1 MFRPQPF
8 KLLLLAGL
16 LLLLRLP
23 AYAQPSGV
31 PLGSPTYHII
41 DRLMIKTGLGGEIRP
56 EIKFFSRKDVAY
68 YARAVDTSKAIL
80 STLDRSDIAYIY
92 NDNNEWVPDSL
103 RQLRKNKK
111 HLLRY
116 FYGDPANFFAVTTK
130 DFVLR
135 ANPMLNLSM
144 GSEKNDDGL
153 LFENQRGLE
162 VRGEV
167 DRKLFFYTN
176 LVESQARYAN
186 YVQDWVAQYQSV
198 PGAGFYKTYNPRI
211 SKIKNG
217 YDFNVATAYLSFQ
230 LSKHV
235 GIQLGHGRHFIGNGY
250 RSLFLSDVGNPALY
264 LKLNT
269 RVWKFQYQNIFM
281 ELTPNSN
288 FGGNNTR
295 LPKKYAAMH
304 YLNYQINK
312 RMAVGLFET
321 VMFNRSG
328 QFEFQYLNP
337 VIFYRTVEGMIGSPD
352 NVLIGL
358 DGHWNFLKRFQFYGQ
373 FMLDELVVSQLIKP
387 KIKGWWGN
395 KYGMQAGIKY
405 IDVLGIDHLDVQLEW
420 NRVRP
425 YTYSHYDSLNS
436 YTNYN
441 QPLAHPLWSNF
452 NEYIGII
459 KYQPSRT
466 LFLQARW
473 MHTLRGDNALGQNW
487 GSNPLLGYTSR
498 VQDYHNEVGQ
508 GIRANIDLFGFDAS
522 WMFYHNV
529 FVDLNVL
536 LRRKNSA
543 SNALDM
549 NTSLVKMGLRMN
561 LWNPNRDF

>member
-1 MFRPQPF
+1 M
-8 KLLLLAGL
+8 
-16 LLLLRLP
+16 
-23 AYAQPSGV
+23 
-31 PLGSPTYHII
+31 
-41 DRLMIKTGLGGEIRP
+41 
-56 EIKFFSRKDVAY
+56 
-68 YARAVDTSKAIL
+68 AI
-80 STLDRSDIAYIY
+80 
-92 NDNNEWVPDSL
+92 
-103 RQLRKNKK
+103 
-111 HLLRY
+111 
-116 FYGDPANFFAVTTK
+116 
-130 DFVLR
+130 
-135 ANPMLNLSM
+135 
-144 GSEKNDDGL
+144 
-153 LFENQRGLE
+153 
-162 VRGEV
+162 
-167 DRKLFFYTN
+167 
-176 LVESQARYAN
+176 
-186 YVQDWVAQYQSV
+186 
-198 PGAGFYKTYNPRI
+198 
-211 SKIKNG
+211 
-217 YDFNVATAYLSFQ
+217 
-230 LSKHV
+230 
-235 GIQLGHGRHFIGNGY
+235 
-250 RSLFLSDVGNPALY
+250 
-264 LKLNT
+264 
-269 RVWKFQYQNIFM
+269 
-281 ELTPNSN
+281 
-288 FGGNNTR
+288 
-295 LPKKYAAMH
+295 
-304 YLNYQINK
+304 
-312 RMAVGLFET
+312 GLFET

-387 KIKGWWGN
+387 EIKGWWGN
-395 KYGMQAGIKY
+395 KFGIQAGIKY
-405 IDVLGIDHLDVQLEW
+405 IDVLGIDHLDLQLEW

-473 MHTLRGDNALGQNW
+473 MHTQRGDNALGQNW

-508 GIRANIDLFGFDAS
+508 GIRSTIDLFGFDAS
-522 WMFYHNV
+522 WMFFHNV

-543 SNALDM
+543 SDALDL
-549 NTSLVKMGLRMN
+549 NTTLAKMGLRMN